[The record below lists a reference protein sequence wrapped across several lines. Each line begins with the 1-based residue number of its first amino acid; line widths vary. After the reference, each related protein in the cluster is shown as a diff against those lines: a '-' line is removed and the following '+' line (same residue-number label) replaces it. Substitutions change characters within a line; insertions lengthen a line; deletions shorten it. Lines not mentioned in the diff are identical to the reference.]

1 VKRDLHLWKRDLH
14 TSKETKEKRLRMYR
28 QIIDWFWSLGWLNLY
43 QNCSLIKFNLDWDR
57 PVIDSKVIA
66 RSQVKRQ
73 KQIIVTNVTISTEN
87 LESKSVYSARPCN
100 RKSPAC
106 VKRDL
111 HTWNETCIC
120 EKRPT
125 YVKRDQEKEANKSA
139 RPCNRKSPIY
149 VKRDLQLWKETYT
162 CEKRPMWTEAY
173 TCEKRPTFVKKN
185 LYMRKETYICEK
197 RPTYVKRNLHAF

>member
-1 VKRDLHLWKRDLH
+1 MKKRPAYVKGDQGKETSNVSSNNRLILIVGLTQFVPELLSYQVQPRLGPLCYWFQGHCKVPSEETKNKLSSRTSQLVQKIWSQNQSIVRDPVIERAQHV
-14 TSKETKEKRLRMYR
+14 SKETFIREKR
-28 QIIDWFWSLGWLNLY
+28 
-43 QNCSLIKFNLDWDR
+43 
-57 PVIDSKVIA
+57 
-66 RSQVKRQ
+66 
-73 KQIIVTNVTISTEN
+73 
-87 LESKSVYSARPCN
+87 
-100 RKSPAC
+100 PAF

-111 HTWNETCIC
+111 HTF
-120 EKRPT
+120 
-125 YVKRDQEKEANKSA
+125 KRDQEKEANKSA

-149 VKRDLQLWKETYT
+149 VKRDLQLWKETYI